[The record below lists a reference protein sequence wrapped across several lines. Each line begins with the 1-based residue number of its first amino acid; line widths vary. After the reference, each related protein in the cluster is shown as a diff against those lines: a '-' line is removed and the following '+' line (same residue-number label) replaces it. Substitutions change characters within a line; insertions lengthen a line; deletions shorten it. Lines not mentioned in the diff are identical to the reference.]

1 MSIDNHNNKE
11 KLKAQSGAKTGA
23 ETGAETRTE
32 TGAETGAETRTETG
46 AKKGA
51 ETGAETGAK
60 TGAKTVAKTETQSGA
75 QPVVMENSAS
85 LSEPRP
91 STIETSKTDE
101 EKIFDLALTTYRM
114 RLVRKICRSEEQ
126 NSKKPQDIQKLFSAT
141 KNLDLEK
148 KKFILNWFTEGQE
161 NINGENF
168 NEGEGKIN
176 LGMGDSPNSNDL
188 TQKTINK
195 TKEKYNFLLEGDF
208 SKKHFLYIE
217 EFCQN
222 IISDGSADFTKKI
235 SALKQISSTVLSDDD
250 TAIYKNKAYKAHL
263 ETTIGSTN
271 LGALSEE
278 AKTKIKT
285 QSSSF
290 LALASVEDVSFFSD
304 LTITKPG
311 GHPALPRKE
320 ISNRASSKQ

>member
-1 MSIDNHNNKE
+1 
-11 KLKAQSGAKTGA
+11 
-23 ETGAETRTE
+23 
-32 TGAETGAETRTETG
+32 
-46 AKKGA
+46 
-51 ETGAETGAK
+51 
-60 TGAKTVAKTETQSGA
+60 
-75 QPVVMENSAS
+75 MENSAIF
-85 LSEPRP
+85 SEPQP

-235 SALKQISSTVLSDDD
+235 SALKQISSTALSGEYP
-250 TAIYKNKAYKAHL
+250 IYKNKAYKAHL

-271 LGALSEE
+271 LGALSDE
-278 AKTKIKT
+278 AKTKIKK
-285 QSSSF
+285 QSSDF
-290 LALASVEDVSFFSD
+290 LALNSFEGVSFFPD
-304 LTITKPG
+304 LTKARPG
-311 GHPALPRKE
+311 AHPASPKNTN
-320 ISNRASSKQ
+320 SPGKAASMQQQT